1 MSWGLIFALT
11 LMLFSL
17 RFIFLIPGL
26 PLRLPVFIQQALT
39 YSAPCLLVAICAP
52 VVLLEEQQFRDISD
66 NPYLW
71 GTLFCIIAARLIKN
85 TLLTVVLTLV
95 FFYTLIYLF

>member
-17 RFIFLIPGL
+17 RFIFLIRITVAAAG
-26 PLRLPVFIQQALT
+26 FIQQALT

-52 VVLLEEQQFRDISD
+52 IVLLEEQQFRDISD

-85 TLLTVVLTLV
+85 TLLTVILTLV

>member
-1 MSWGLIFALT
+1 MSWGLILILT
-11 LMLFSL
+11 MMVFSL

-26 PLRLPVFIQQALT
+26 PLRLPVFVQQALT

-52 VVLLEEQQFRDISD
+52 IVLLEEQQFREIND

-71 GTLFCIIAARLIKN
+71 GTLFCIISARLIKN
-85 TLLTVVLTLV
+85 TLLTVVLTLT
-95 FFYTLIYLF
+95 FFYSLIYLF